1 MRRRAGCD
9 VSGQS
14 IRQISA
20 ALFVVTAVLFAVGVA
35 AEGEEG
41 AEGETTK
48 QAEATKAEEGE
59 TGEEVPD
66 EGEEQTAGD
75 EGAGGEEA
83 EEGHDESGEETV
95 FGVDVESPAT
105 VTAAVLASLAL
116 AVGLWLSTRRWIVLA
131 AVAAGVVFAVFD
143 AGEVVRQLDESRS
156 GGAALAGVV
165 AAGHLA
171 AAGAAWLS
179 TRSATN

>member
-1 MRRRAGCD
+1 M
-9 VSGQS
+9 SGQS
-14 IRQISA
+14 LRRIAA
-20 ALFVVTAVLFAVGVA
+20 ALLVITAALFAVGVA

-41 AEGETTK
+41 PEAEAAE
-48 QAEATKAEEGE
+48 QAEATETEEGE
-59 TGEEVPD
+59 TGEEAHD
-66 EGEEQTAGD
+66 EGEEQA
-75 EGAGGEEA
+75 AGGVEA
-83 EEGHDESGEETV
+83 EDGHDESGEETV

-116 AVGLWLSTRRWIVLA
+116 AVGLWLSTRRWIVLT

-143 AGEVVRQLDESRS
+143 VGEVVRQLDESRS

-165 AAGHLA
+165 AAGHLG

-179 TRSATN
+179 TRSATT